1 MPTSATPLGLIILP
15 DDSRNLS
22 ATFADDHYLPD
33 LRNEEIKVVAQLPA
47 WVDIRWYQD
56 LARRTGHEVKSGWVV
71 RNWATLSLD
80 LRDSAE
86 RCIREA
92 LITIS
97 DSTVH
102 RLELQAQIENRVT
115 KRRLSSLPQLA
126 REHMQALIDE
136 HVDLEVLFESPA
148 YDAMRYVGGADPD
161 VRELRR
167 KLGNSH
173 NVRIFS
179 ARASAAFAEYLDRE
193 LRADAIQ
200 MMIDKRYFFPS
211 ELTELFMVPALGPHR
226 TFDEGNSKVFNL
238 ISDIREGVADRI
250 RRGERLIL
258 PADSAGASEADSRS
272 SPHIAAS
279 DIASRIAGDLYRSEE
294 GLRNIVN
301 RFTMVILNGSV
312 VKRF

>member
-1 MPTSATPLGLIILP
+1 MA
-15 DDSRNLS
+15 RNWSTLS
-22 ATFADDHYLPD
+22 A
-33 LRNEEIKVVAQLPA
+33 
-47 WVDIRWYQD
+47 
-56 LARRTGHEVKSGWVV
+56 
-71 RNWATLSLD
+71 D

-102 RLELQAQIENRVT
+102 RLELQALVENRVM
-115 KRRLSSLPQLA
+115 KRRLSSLPQPA
-126 REHMQALIDE
+126 REHMEAFIDE

-148 YDAMRYVGGADPD
+148 YDAMRYLEGAEPD
-161 VRELRR
+161 VRKLRR
-167 KLGNSH
+167 KLGNAH

-193 LRADAIQ
+193 RRADAIQ
-200 MMIDKRYFFPS
+200 LMIDKRYFFPD
-211 ELTELFMVPALGPHR
+211 ELTELFMVPALVPHR

-238 ISDIREGVADRI
+238 IRDIREGVAERI

-258 PADSAGASEADSRS
+258 PADSAGASEADSRV

-279 DIASRIAGDLYRSEE
+279 DIASRIAGDLYRSDE
-294 GLRNIVN
+294 GLRKVAN
-301 RFTMVILNGSV
+301 RFRMVILNGSV